1 MGSAKVTRTV
11 PSRPS
16 LVVLI
21 NFFSTPAL
29 SQPDRVDYLELVCV
43 VTDVATLRR
52 GVSWYAAIFA
62 AHPRP
67 DTDIS

>member
-1 MGSAKVTRTV
+1 VTRTL
-11 PSRPS
+11 PSRPG

-43 VTDVATLRR
+43 VTNVATL
-52 GVSWYAAIFA
+52 
-62 AHPRP
+62 
-67 DTDIS
+67 